1 MIGERYYITRQK
13 SILDNLTGVEYPLND
28 FTDLIRLCELL
39 NEVNNRADRNAVL
52 YYNLKEN
59 INE

>member
-13 SILDNLTGVEYPLND
+13 SILDNLTGVEYPSND

-59 INE
+59 ITE